1 MSTRKQLMEQRS
13 ELENQYKAL
22 VNDKENFNAEKAEE
36 LYNGLEKIDSQLQH
50 MNKADKFKSAD
61 AGESKS
67 IAKEVGNIKDV
78 MASILSNKPN
88 EALFNLSQDAR
99 REGEANGV
107 SYQNERSIVL
117 SNKQMDAIFNATLT
131 TGTAA
136 DGGGNA
142 LETIEMGYIDKLRD
156 RLVVESL
163 GADFM
168 TDLVGNIDF
177 TAEKNVAVAAWDAET
192 DTISDTSATFEKRQ
206 LTPKR
211 LTVYLP
217 ISNQWLKQSSTNY
230 ASMIERQLV
239 RAVAEKIEAAAIA
252 GTGASDQPTGILS
265 ASGVTELFA
274 GAAAAD
280 NTNANGA
287 ALVHGDV
294 IALEKAIAVNNADVN
309 GLAYLT
315 NAKVRAALKT
325 TAVESGDAQRVW
337 MRGSNELEGYNVGI
351 TNLVPSNLAKGAG
364 TDLSAIIFGNF
375 RDLLIGQ
382 WGGIELLVDPYT
394 SALAGTTRMII
405 NHYVDVLVRRPES
418 FAFIDDAVA

>member
-1 MSTRKQLMEQRS
+1 MNRKELMEKRS
-13 ELENQYKAL
+13 DL
-22 VNDKENFNAEKAEE
+22 VNKLDSVSNAEE
-36 LYNGLEKIDSQLQH
+36 LESVKKELNDVNAKIEAKN
-50 MNKADKFKSAD
+50 MMEKFKSAD
-61 AGESKS
+61 AGESNA

-78 MASILSNKPN
+78 MNSILSNKPN
-88 EALFNLSQDAR
+88 EGLYNLSQDAR
-99 REGEANGV
+99 KEGEASGV
-107 SYQNERSIVL
+107 TYQNERSIVL

-142 LETIEMGYIDKLRD
+142 LETIEMGYIDRLRD

-168 TDLVGNIDF
+168 TDLIGNIDF
-177 TAEKNVAVAAWDAET
+177 TAEKNVAVAVWDAET

-211 LTVYLP
+211 LTAYLP
-217 ISNQWLKQSSTNY
+217 ISNQWMKQSSANY

-239 RAVAEKIEAAAIA
+239 RAVAEKIEGAAIA

-280 NTNANGA
+280 GTNANGT

-309 GLAYLT
+309 GLAFLT

-351 TNLVPSNLAKGAG
+351 TNLVPSDLTKGAA
-364 TDLSAIIFGNF
+364 TDLSSIIFGNF

-394 SALAGTTRMII
+394 SALSGTTRMII